1 MAKVE
6 LQRPSSWSPAIA
18 ELKYAGHLII
28 QNKVVL
34 TGTVIAVGVILVAVF
49 GPVVVPDTAATN
61 IDLPRRLMPPS
72 ATHWLGTDDYG
83 RDLLQVII
91 LSLRLDVSAM
101 LEIVAAGLLIGI
113 LLGAFSGFIGGKLD
127 EGLMRITDIFFSIP
141 GLILALAVASALGRG
156 LNNLI
161 VAIIIVQW
169 PGYTRILRGQ
179 VLAEKERLY
188 VDALRS
194 LGIGRFRIIVRHVI
208 PNTIYPVL
216 VQATLDL
223 GGVILT
229 FAGLSFLGFG
239 ASALIP
245 ELGRLITAGQTYI
258 FQAPWLTAFPGL
270 TILIISLAFNL
281 MGDGIRDVLD
291 PRLRR

>member
-1 MAKVE
+1 MVAQK
-6 LQRPSSWSPAIA
+6 PSSWSPAIA
-18 ELKYAGHLII
+18 ETKYALHLLV

-34 TGTVIAVGVILVAVF
+34 VGTIIAVSVLLSAALGPLIIPPEVAS
-49 GPVVVPDTAATN
+49 T
-61 IDLPRRLMPPS
+61 IYLPGRLKPPS
-72 ATHWLGTDDYG
+72 PEHWLGTDDYG
-83 RDLLQVII
+83 RDLFQII
-91 LSLRLDVSAM
+91 VLSTRLDVSAG
-101 LEIVAAGLLIGI
+101 LIIVGADLLIGVM
-113 LLGAFSGFIGGKLD
+113 LGAFSGFVGGKFD
-127 EGLMRITDIFFSIP
+127 EAMMRITDIFFSIP
-141 GLILALAVASALGRG
+141 GLVLALAVAAALGRG

-161 VAIIIVQW
+161 LAIIIVGW
-169 PGYTRILRGQ
+169 PGYTRVLRGQ

-194 LGIGRFRIIVRHVI
+194 LGIGRFRIIVRHII

-223 GGVILT
+223 GGIILT

-239 ASALIP
+239 ASALTP
-245 ELGRLITAGQTYI
+245 ELGRLITAGQSYI
-258 FQAPWLTAFPGL
+258 FQAPWLVAFPGL
-270 TILIISLAFNL
+270 AILIISLAFNL

>member
-1 MAKVE
+1 LK
-6 LQRPSSWSPAIA
+6 RSNWSPAIS
-18 ELKYAGHLII
+18 ELRFAVHLLV
-28 QNKVVL
+28 QNKLVL
-34 TGTVIAVGVILVAVF
+34 TGTIISVGVLMTAIF
-49 GPVVVPDTAATN
+49 GTLIISPTIATA
-61 IDLPRRLMPPS
+61 IDLPNRLQPPS

-83 RDLLQVII
+83 RDLFDMII
-91 LSLRLDVSAM
+91 LSTRLDVAAM
-101 LEIVAAGLLIGI
+101 LEIVGAGVAIGVT
-113 LLGAFSGFIGGKLD
+113 LGAFSGFLGGKID
-127 EGLMRITDIFFSIP
+127 EALMRVTDIFFSIP
-141 GLILALAVASALGRG
+141 GLILALAVAAALGRG

-161 VAIIIVQW
+161 LAIIVVQW

-179 VLAEKERLY
+179 VLAEKQRLY
-188 VDALRS
+188 VDALRA
-194 LGIGRFRIIVRHVI
+194 LGIGKVRIIFRHII
-208 PNTIYPVL
+208 PNTIYPVI
-216 VQATLDL
+216 VQCTLDL

-239 ASALIP
+239 TSALTP

-258 FQAPWLTAFPGL
+258 FMAPWLVAFPGL

>member
-1 MAKVE
+1 MAA
-6 LQRPSSWSPAIA
+6 QRPSSWSPAIA
-18 ELKYAGHLII
+18 ELKYAGHLLV
-28 QNKVVL
+28 QNKIVL
-34 TGTVIAVGVILVAVF
+34 TGTIIAVSVIITAII
-49 GPVVVPDTAATN
+49 GP
-61 IDLPRRLMPPS
+61 IILPPS
-72 ATHWLGTDDYG
+72 LATDINLTTRLSAPSAEHWLGTDDYG
-83 RDLLQVII
+83 RDLLQIII
-91 LSLRLDVSAM
+91 LSTRLDVSAM
-101 LEIVAAGLLIGI
+101 LTIISADLIIGV
-113 LLGAFSGFIGGKLD
+113 LLGSFSGFIGGKLD
-127 EGLMRITDIFFSIP
+127 EAMMRITDIFFSIP
-141 GLILALAVASALGRG
+141 GLVLALAVAAALGRG

-161 VAIIIVQW
+161 LAIIVVGW

-188 VDALRS
+188 VDALRG
-194 LGIGRFRIIVRHVI
+194 LGIGRLRIIVRHII
-208 PNTIYPVL
+208 PNTIYPVI
-216 VQATLDL
+216 VQATLDC

-239 ASALIP
+239 ASALTP

-258 FQAPWLTAFPGL
+258 FQAPWLVAFPGL

>member
-1 MAKVE
+1 MA

-18 ELKYAGHLII
+18 ELKFALHLLL

-34 TGTVIAVGVILVAVF
+34 VGTVISVGVLI
-49 GPVVVPDTAATN
+49 TAAIGPIIISPEVATS
-61 IDLPRRLMPPS
+61 IYLPGRLDPPS
-72 ATHWLGTDDYG
+72 SAHWLGTDDYG
-83 RDLLQVII
+83 RDLLQIII
-91 LSLRLDVSAM
+91 LSTRLDISAA
-101 LEIVAAGLLIGI
+101 LIIVGADLLIGV
-113 LLGAFSGFIGGKLD
+113 LLGAFSGFVGGKFD
-127 EGLMRITDIFFSIP
+127 EVMMRITDIFFSIP
-141 GLILALAVASALGRG
+141 GLVLALAVAAALGRG

-161 VAIIIVQW
+161 VAIIIVGW
-169 PGYTRILRGQ
+169 PGYTRILRGL

-194 LGIGRFRIIVRHVI
+194 LGIGRFRIILRHVI

-216 VQATLDL
+216 VQSTLDL

-239 ASALIP
+239 ATALTP
-245 ELGRLITAGQTYI
+245 ELGRLITTGQSYI
-258 FQAPWLTAFPGL
+258 FQAPWLVAFPGL
-270 TILIISLAFNL
+270 AILIISLAFNL

>member
-1 MAKVE
+1 V
-6 LQRPSSWSPAIA
+6 
-18 ELKYAGHLII
+18 HLLV
-28 QNKVVL
+28 QNKLVL
-34 TGTVIAVGVILVAVF
+34 TGTIISVGVLMTAIF
-49 GPVVVPDTAATN
+49 GTLIISPTIATA
-61 IDLPRRLMPPS
+61 IDLPNRLQPPS

-83 RDLLQVII
+83 RDLFDMII
-91 LSLRLDVSAM
+91 LSTRLDVAAM
-101 LEIVAAGLLIGI
+101 LEIVGAGVAIGVT
-113 LLGAFSGFIGGKLD
+113 LGAFSGFLGGKID
-127 EGLMRITDIFFSIP
+127 EALMRVTDIFFSIP
-141 GLILALAVASALGRG
+141 GLILALAVAAALGRG

-161 VAIIIVQW
+161 LAIIVVQW

-179 VLAEKERLY
+179 VLAEKQRLY
-188 VDALRS
+188 VDALRA
-194 LGIGRFRIIVRHVI
+194 LGIGKVRIIFRHII
-208 PNTIYPVL
+208 PNTIYPVI
-216 VQATLDL
+216 VQCTLDL

-239 ASALIP
+239 TSALTP

-258 FQAPWLTAFPGL
+258 FMAPWLVAFPGL

>member
-1 MAKVE
+1 LKRSDWAPALNE
-6 LQRPSSWSPAIA
+6 LRF
-18 ELKYAGHLII
+18 AGHLLI

-34 TGTVIAVGVILVAVF
+34 GGTIIAVGVLVIAVF
-49 GPVVVPDTAATN
+49 GPIIVSPTVATN
-61 IDLPRRLMPPS
+61 ISLPARLQPPS
-72 ATHWLGTDDYG
+72 STHWLGTDDYG
-83 RDLLQVII
+83 RDLFQIII
-91 LSLRLDVSAM
+91 LSTRLDVAAM
-101 LEIVAAGLLIGI
+101 LEIVGAGLAIGVT
-113 LLGAFSGFIGGKLD
+113 LGAFSGFIGGKLD
-127 EGLMRITDIFFSIP
+127 EALMRVTDIFFSIP
-141 GLILALAVASALGRG
+141 GLILALAVAAALGRG

-161 VAIIIVQW
+161 IAIIVVQW

-188 VDALRS
+188 VDALRA
-194 LGIGRFRIIVRHVI
+194 LGIGRTRIIIRHVI

-216 VQATLDL
+216 VQCTLDL

-239 ASALIP
+239 ASALTP

-258 FQAPWLTAFPGL
+258 FQAPWLTTFPGL

>member
-1 MAKVE
+1 MA

-18 ELKYAGHLII
+18 ELKFALHLLL

-34 TGTVIAVGVILVAVF
+34 VGTVISVGVLI
-49 GPVVVPDTAATN
+49 TAAIGPIIISPEVATS
-61 IDLPRRLMPPS
+61 IYLPGRLDPPS
-72 ATHWLGTDDYG
+72 SAHWLGTDDYG
-83 RDLLQVII
+83 RDLLQIII
-91 LSLRLDVSAM
+91 LSTRLDISAA
-101 LEIVAAGLLIGI
+101 LIIVGADLLIGV
-113 LLGAFSGFIGGKLD
+113 LLGAFSGFVGGKFD
-127 EGLMRITDIFFSIP
+127 EAMMRITDIFFSIP
-141 GLILALAVASALGRG
+141 GLVLALAVAAALGRG

-161 VAIIIVQW
+161 VAIIIVGW
-169 PGYTRILRGQ
+169 PGYTRILRGL

-194 LGIGRFRIIVRHVI
+194 LGIGRFRIILRHVI

-216 VQATLDL
+216 VQSTLDL
-223 GGVILT
+223 GGIILT

-239 ASALIP
+239 ATALTP
-245 ELGRLITAGQTYI
+245 ELGRLITTGQSYI
-258 FQAPWLTAFPGL
+258 FQAPWLVAFPGL
-270 TILIISLAFNL
+270 AILIISLAFNL

>member
-1 MAKVE
+1 MK
-6 LQRPSSWSPAIA
+6 RSNWSPAIS
-18 ELKYAGHLII
+18 ELRFAVHLLVK
-28 QNKVVL
+28 NKLVL
-34 TGTVIAVGVILVAVF
+34 TGTIISVGVLMTAIF
-49 GPVVVPDTAATN
+49 GTLIISPTIAAA
-61 IDLPRRLMPPS
+61 IDLPNRLQPPS

-83 RDLLQVII
+83 RDLFDMII
-91 LSLRLDVSAM
+91 LSTRLDVAAM
-101 LEIVAAGLLIGI
+101 LEIVGTGVAIGVT
-113 LLGAFSGFIGGKLD
+113 LGAFSGFLGGKID
-127 EGLMRITDIFFSIP
+127 EALMRVTDIFFSIP
-141 GLILALAVASALGRG
+141 GLILALAVAAALGRG

-161 VAIIIVQW
+161 LAIIVVQW

-179 VLAEKERLY
+179 VLAEKQRLY
-188 VDALRS
+188 VDALRA
-194 LGIGRFRIIVRHVI
+194 LGIGKVRIILRHII
-208 PNTIYPVL
+208 PNTIYPII
-216 VQATLDL
+216 VQCTLDL

-239 ASALIP
+239 TSALTP

-258 FQAPWLTAFPGL
+258 FMAPWLTAFPGL

>member
-1 MAKVE
+1 LLKRSDWA
-6 LQRPSSWSPAIA
+6 PALN
-18 ELKYAGHLII
+18 ELKFAGHLLI

-34 TGTVIAVGVILVAVF
+34 GGTVIAAAILLTAIF
-49 GPVVVPDTAATN
+49 GPVVVSPTVATN
-61 IDLPRRLMPPS
+61 LELPARLQPPS
-72 ATHWLGTDDYG
+72 SAHWLGTDDYG
-83 RDLLQVII
+83 RDLFSMIV
-91 LSLRLDVSAM
+91 LSTRLDVSAM
-101 LEIVAAGLLIGI
+101 IEIVGAGLAIGVT
-113 LLGAFSGFIGGKLD
+113 LGAFSGFIGGKLD
-127 EGLMRITDIFFSIP
+127 EALMRITDIFFSIP
-141 GLILALAVASALGRG
+141 GLVLALAVAAALGRG

-161 VAIIIVQW
+161 IAIIVVQW

-188 VDALRS
+188 VDALRA
-194 LGIGRFRIIVRHVI
+194 LGIGKTRIIIRHII

-216 VQATLDL
+216 VQCTLDL

-239 ASALIP
+239 ASALVP
-245 ELGRLITAGQTYI
+245 ELGRLITTGQTYI

>member
-1 MAKVE
+1 MTT
-6 LQRPSSWSPAIA
+6 RRSSWSALIA
-18 ELKYAGHLII
+18 ELKFTGHLLI

-34 TGTVIAVGVILVAVF
+34 TGTMIAVGVLVIAAI
-49 GPVVVPDTAATN
+49 GPFIIPPSAAAN
-61 IDLPRRLMPPS
+61 IETPRRLEPPS
-72 ATHWLGTDDYG
+72 SEHWLGTDDYG
-83 RDLLQVII
+83 RDLFKVII
-91 LSLRLDVSAM
+91 LSIRLDVSAM
-101 LEIVAAGLLIGI
+101 LEIVGAGLFIGV

-127 EGLMRITDIFFSIP
+127 EILMRITDIFFSIP
-141 GLILALAVASALGRG
+141 ALILALAVAAALGRG
-156 LNNLI
+156 LNNL
-161 VAIIIVQW
+161 VLAIIVVQW

-188 VDALRS
+188 VDALRG
-194 LGIGRFRIIVRHVI
+194 LGIGRFRIIIRHII

-239 ASALIP
+239 VSALTP

-258 FQAPWLTAFPGL
+258 FQAPWLVAFPGL

-281 MGDGIRDVLD
+281 MGDGIRDILD

>member
-1 MAKVE
+1 MNLKK
-6 LQRPSSWSPAIA
+6 SDWSPALS
-18 ELKYAGHLII
+18 ELKFAGHLLV
-28 QNKVVL
+28 QNKLVL
-34 TGTVIAVGVILVAVF
+34 AGIIISVGVLMTAIF
-49 GPVVVPDTAATN
+49 GPLVVSPTIATR
-61 IDLPRRLMPPS
+61 IDLANRLQPPS

-83 RDLLQVII
+83 RDLFDII
-91 LSLRLDVSAM
+91 VLSTRLDVSAM
-101 LEIVAAGLLIGI
+101 LEIVVAGVAIGVM
-113 LLGAFSGFIGGKLD
+113 LGAFSGFLGGKLD
-127 EGLMRITDIFFSIP
+127 EALMRVTDIFFSIP
-141 GLILALAVASALGRG
+141 GLILALAVAAVLGRG

-161 VAIIIVQW
+161 LAIIVVQW

-179 VLAEKERLY
+179 VLAEKEQLY
-188 VDALRS
+188 VDALRA
-194 LGIGRFRIIVRHVI
+194 LGIGKVRIIIRHII

-216 VQATLDL
+216 VQCTLDL

-239 ASALIP
+239 ASALTP

-258 FQAPWLTAFPGL
+258 FQAPWLTAFPGI

>member
-1 MAKVE
+1 MASRKA
-6 LQRPSSWSPAIA
+6 SSWSPAIN
-18 ELKYAGHLII
+18 EMKFAGHLLI
-28 QNKVVL
+28 QNKIVL
-34 TGTVIAVGVILVAVF
+34 TGTVIAVAVIVTAVI
-49 GPVVVPDTAATN
+49 GPVIVSPTAATT
-61 IDLPRRLMPPS
+61 IDLPGRLAPPS
-72 ATHWLGTDDYG
+72 SQHWLGTDDYG
-83 RDLLQVII
+83 RDLFRVII
-91 LSLRLDVSAM
+91 LSTQLDVGAM
-101 LEIVAAGLLIGI
+101 ILIVGAGLLIGVT
-113 LLGAFSGFIGGKLD
+113 LGAFSGFIGGKLD
-127 EGLMRITDIFFSIP
+127 EIMMRVTDIFFSIP

-161 VAIIIVQW
+161 IAIIVVQW

-188 VDALRS
+188 VDALRG
-194 LGIGRFRIIVRHVI
+194 LGIGRVRIIVRHII

-216 VQATLDL
+216 VEATLDL

-239 ASALIP
+239 ASALTP

-258 FQAPWLTAFPGL
+258 FQAPWLVAFPGI
-270 TILIISLAFNL
+270 TILLISLAFNL

>member
-1 MAKVE
+1 MK
-6 LQRPSSWSPAIA
+6 RSDWSPALN
-18 ELKYAGHLII
+18 ELKFAGHLLL

-34 TGTVIAVGVILVAVF
+34 GGTVIAVGVLLTAIF
-49 GPVVVPDTAATN
+49 GPVIVSPTVATA
-61 IDLPRRLMPPS
+61 IELPARLQPPS
-72 ATHWLGTDDYG
+72 AAHWLGTDDYG
-83 RDLLQVII
+83 RDLFKMII
-91 LSLRLDVSAM
+91 LSTQLDVAAM
-101 LEIVAAGLLIGI
+101 LEIVGAGLAIGI
-113 LLGAFSGFIGGKLD
+113 TLGAFSGFIGGKLD
-127 EGLMRITDIFFSIP
+127 EAMMRVTDVFFSIP
-141 GLILALAVASALGRG
+141 GLVLALAVAAALGRS

-161 VAIIIVQW
+161 IAIIVVQW

-188 VDALRS
+188 IDALRA
-194 LGIGRFRIIVRHVI
+194 LGIGRTRIILRHII

-216 VQATLDL
+216 VQCTLDL

-239 ASALIP
+239 ASALTP

-258 FQAPWLTAFPGL
+258 FQAPWLTAFPGI

>member
-1 MAKVE
+1 LKK
-6 LQRPSSWSPAIA
+6 SDWSPAIA
-18 ELKYAGHLII
+18 ELRFAGHLIV
-28 QNKVVL
+28 QNKLVL
-34 TGTVIAVGVILVAVF
+34 AGTIITVGVLLTALV
-49 GPVVVPDTAATN
+49 GPLVVQPTLATS
-61 IDLPRRLMPPS
+61 IDLPNRLAPPS
-72 ATHWLGTDDYG
+72 STHWLGTDDYG
-83 RDLLQVII
+83 RDLLAIII
-91 LSLRLDVSAM
+91 LSTRLDISAM
-101 LEIVAAGLLIGI
+101 IEIVGAGLAIGVT
-113 LLGAFSGFIGGKLD
+113 LGACSGFLGGKLD
-127 EGLMRITDIFFSIP
+127 EALMRVTDIFLSIP
-141 GLILALAVASALGRG
+141 GLILALAVAAALGKG

-161 VAIIIVQW
+161 LAIIVVQW
-169 PGYTRILRGQ
+169 PSYTRILRGQ

-188 VDALRS
+188 VDALRA
-194 LGIGRFRIIVRHVI
+194 LGFGRIRIIFAHVV

-223 GGVILT
+223 GGVMLT

-239 ASALIP
+239 ASALTP

-258 FQAPWLTAFPGL
+258 FEAPWLTAFPGL